1 MYDEMLK
8 IVKQSLESESIKN
21 KGVLTK
27 KIATEVWAVAV
38 TRIES
43 IKAEL
48 EAGLKSAVDD
58 MEWE

>member
-8 IVKQSLESESIKN
+8 IIKDRLKGEGVEDFEEVAKSLTD
-21 KGVLTK
+21 G
-27 KIATEVWAVAV
+27 VWAVAV
-38 TRIES
+38 ARIES